1 MFLVSLFNLYVLCGS
16 KNIYYLESSEM
27 EGNNRMI
34 EMLKGNLKVIAGPPQ
49 EFPVGPLLTCRYT
62 KGVPQGLI
70 TKDFISICMKEQRS
84 ISSSIVFISII
95 VGW

>member
-1 MFLVSLFNLYVLCGS
+1 
-16 KNIYYLESSEM
+16 
-27 EGNNRMI
+27 MI